1 MSLTMK
7 EASTVAALANLLYDF
22 LPGSGNNATAFPLAA
37 QKVGVAEFWVPG
49 SKLPAVTQLLTLT
62 LERKRGQ
69 FCALILEVIKQ
80 SMTWRG
86 KSEPLTRGEIDQ
98 LNTLLPG
105 VGFKI
110 PDLLD
115 PAFLAT
121 LPGSPATAAAAA
133 PAPAL
138 RASPD
143 PATLT
148 ALTRRLLDLAGLPP
162 HERGFAFERFLQD
175 LFEAYGLALRASFR
189 PRAGEQI
196 DGSFELDSDT
206 YLLEAKWKNEPTA
219 AADLHILAGKL
230 ASRPTWSR
238 GLFISYSGFTAPGL
252 DAFHQGRSSIICMD
266 GFDLHETLSRQ
277 LPLDRV
283 IARKARR
290 AVETGHVY
298 VPVRD
303 LFP

>member
-1 MSLTMK
+1 MK
-7 EASTVAALANLLYDF
+7 ESSTVAGLANLLYDF
-22 LPGSGNNATAFPLAA
+22 LPGSGNNMTAFPLAA
-37 QKVGVAEFWVPG
+37 QKVGVAEFWPGG

-62 LERKRGQ
+62 LERRRNK
-69 FCALILEVIKQ
+69 FCDLILEVVKQ

-86 KSEPLTRGEIDQ
+86 KREPLTRGEIDQ

-115 PAFLAT
+115 LAFLAT
-121 LPGSPATAAAAA
+121 LAGAPAAVAS
-133 PAPAL
+133 PAPA
-138 RASPD
+138 APSAPD
-143 PATLT
+143 PAKLATL
-148 ALTRRLLDLAGLPP
+148 ARSLMDLSSLAPQP
-162 HERGFAFERFLQD
+162 RGFAFERFLRD
-175 LFEAYGLALRASFR
+175 LFEVYGLAPRASFK
-189 PRAGEQI
+189 PSVGEQI
-196 DGSFELDSDT
+196 DGSFDLDSET
-206 YLLEAKWKNEPTA
+206 YLLEAKWENEQTP
-219 AADLHILAGKL
+219 AADLHVFAGKL

-238 GLFISYSGFTAPGL
+238 GLFISYSGFSTPGL

-277 LPLDRV
+277 LPFDRV
-283 IARKARR
+283 LARKARR
-290 AVETGHVY
+290 AVETGHVF

>member
-1 MSLTMK
+1 MK

-22 LPGSGNNATAFPLAA
+22 LPGSGNNMTAFPLAA
-37 QKVGVAEFWVPG
+37 QKVGVAEFWPGG

-62 LERKRGQ
+62 LERRRGQ
-69 FCALILEVIKQ
+69 FCPLILEVVKQ

-86 KSEPLTRGEIDQ
+86 KREPLTRAEIDQ

-110 PDLLD
+110 PDLLE
-115 PAFLAT
+115 PTFLAT
-121 LPGSPATAAAAA
+121 LPGSPATASGS
-133 PAPAL
+133 PAPATPS
-138 RASPD
+138 APD
-143 PATLT
+143 AARL
-148 ALTRRLLDLAGLPP
+148 AILARGLLDLNGLAPQ
-162 HERGFAFERFLQD
+162 ERGFAFERFLHG
-175 LFEAYGLALRASFR
+175 LFDAYGLMPRASFR

-196 DGSFELDSDT
+196 DGSFELDNET
-206 YLLEAKWKNEPTA
+206 YLLEAKWKNEQTP
-219 AADLHILAGKL
+219 AADLLVFAGKL
-230 ASRPTWSR
+230 ASRPSWSR
-238 GLFISYSGFTAPGL
+238 GLFISYSGFSVPGL
-252 DAFHQGRSSIICMD
+252 DAFHQARSSIICMD

-277 LPLDRV
+277 LPFERV

-290 AVETGHVY
+290 AVETGHVH

>member
-1 MSLTMK
+1 MK
-7 EASTVAALANLLYDF
+7 EAGAVAALANLLYGF

-37 QKVGVAEFWVPG
+37 QKVGVAEFWPGG

-69 FCALILEVIKQ
+69 FCALIVEVVKQ

-86 KSEPLTRGEIDQ
+86 KREPLTRAEVDQ
-98 LNTLLPG
+98 LNMLLPS

-110 PDLLD
+110 PQLLD
-115 PAFLAT
+115 EGFLAT
-121 LPGSPATAAAAA
+121 LAGSPVA
-133 PAPAL
+133 PAPA
-138 RASPD
+138 SPAPSAAVTPE
-143 PATLT
+143 PAALT
-148 ALTRRLLDLAGLPP
+148 ALANRLLDLSGLAPQA
-162 HERGFAFERFLQD
+162 RGFAFEGFLTD
-175 LFEAYGLALRASFR
+175 LFQTYGLAPRGSFR
-189 PRAGEQI
+189 PREGEQI
-196 DGSFELDSDT
+196 DGSFELDNDT
-206 YLLEAKWKNEPTA
+206 YLVEAKWKNEPTA

-238 GLFISYSGFTAPGL
+238 GLFISYSGFTLPGL

-266 GFDLHETLSRQ
+266 GFDLHQTLSRQ

-290 AVETGHVY
+290 AVETGHVF

>member
-7 EASTVAALANLLYDF
+7 ESSAIAALAGLLYDF

-37 QKVGVAEFWVPG
+37 NKVGLGDFWPVDS

-62 LERKRGQ
+62 LEHRRGR
-69 FCALILEVIKQ
+69 FCDLVLEVVKQ

-86 KSEPLTRGEIDQ
+86 KRDPLTRGEIDQ
-98 LNTLLPG
+98 LNTLLSG

-115 PAFLAT
+115 PAFLVT
-121 LPGSPATAAAAA
+121 LQGSPAAAPPRAAA
-133 PAPAL
+133 PASTAPNPAEL
-138 RASPD
+138 AELARQ
-143 PATLT
+143 LQ
-148 ALTRRLLDLAGLPP
+148 DLAGRAPQ
-162 HERGFAFERFLQD
+162 ERGFAFERFLHD
-175 LFEAYGLALRASFR
+175 LFRTYGLAPRASFR
-189 PRAGEQI
+189 PREGEQI
-196 DGSFELDSDT
+196 DGSFELDNDT
-206 YLLEAKWKNEPTA
+206 YLLEAKWKNAPTV
-219 AADLHILAGKL
+219 AADLHVLAGKL
-230 ASRPTWSR
+230 SSRPTWSR
-238 GLFISYSGFTAPGL
+238 GLFISYSGFTLPGL

-277 LPLDRV
+277 LRLDRV
-283 IARKARR
+283 IALKARR
-290 AVETGHVY
+290 AVETGSVY

>member
-1 MSLTMK
+1 MSLSMK
-7 EASTVAALANLLYDF
+7 ESSAIAALASLLYDF

-37 QKVGVAEFWVPG
+37 QKVGVTDFWPGG

-62 LERKRGQ
+62 LERRRSQ
-69 FCALILEVIKQ
+69 FCPLILEVVKQ

-86 KSEPLTRGEIDQ
+86 KREPLTRAEIDQ
-98 LNTLLPG
+98 LNTLLPS

-115 PAFLAT
+115 PGFLAT
-121 LPGSPATAAAAA
+121 LAGSPIAAA
-133 PAPAL
+133 PANPAPS
-138 RASPD
+138 A
-143 PATLT
+143 PATPEPA
-148 ALTRRLLDLAGLPP
+148 ALAALSSRLLDLASLAPQA
-162 HERGFAFERFLQD
+162 RGFAFEGFLTD
-175 LFEAYGLALRASFR
+175 LFQTYGLAPRGSFR

-196 DGSFELDSDT
+196 DGSFELDNDT
-206 YLLEAKWKNEPTA
+206 YLLEAKWKNELTA

-238 GLFISYSGFTAPGL
+238 GLFISYSGFTTPGL

-266 GFDLHETLSRQ
+266 GFDLHQTLSRN

-283 IARKARR
+283 IVRKARR
-290 AVETGHVY
+290 AVETGHVF

>member
-1 MSLTMK
+1 MSLNMK
-7 EASTVAALANLLYDF
+7 ESSTVAALANLLYDF
-22 LPGSGNNATAFPLAA
+22 LPGSGNNMTAFPLAA
-37 QKVGVAEFWVPG
+37 QKVGVAEFWPGG

-62 LERKRGQ
+62 LERRRNK
-69 FCALILEVIKQ
+69 FCDLILEVVKQ

-86 KSEPLTRGEIDQ
+86 KREPLTRGEIDQ

-115 PAFLAT
+115 LAFLAT
-121 LPGSPATAAAAA
+121 LAGAPAAVAS
-133 PAPAL
+133 PAPA
-138 RASPD
+138 APSAPD
-143 PATLT
+143 PAELATLSRS
-148 ALTRRLLDLAGLPP
+148 LMDLSSLAPQP
-162 HERGFAFERFLQD
+162 RGFAFERFLRD
-175 LFEAYGLALRASFR
+175 LFEVYGLAPRASFK
-189 PRAGEQI
+189 PSVGEQI
-196 DGSFELDSDT
+196 DGSFDLGSET
-206 YLLEAKWKNEPTA
+206 YLLEAKWKNEQTP
-219 AADLHILAGKL
+219 AADLHVFAGKL

-238 GLFISYSGFTAPGL
+238 GLFISYSGFSAPGL

-277 LPLDRV
+277 LPFDRV
-283 IARKARR
+283 LARKARR
-290 AVETGHVY
+290 AVETGHVF

>member
-1 MSLTMK
+1 MK
-7 EASTVAALANLLYDF
+7 EASVIAALANLLYDF

-37 QKVGVAEFWVPG
+37 QKVGVAEFWPGG

-62 LERKRGQ
+62 LERKRDR
-69 FCALILEVIKQ
+69 FRALILEVVKQ

-86 KSEPLTRGEIDQ
+86 KREPLTRAEVDQ
-98 LNTLLPG
+98 LNTLLPS

-115 PAFLAT
+115 PDFLST
-121 LPGSPATAAAAA
+121 LAGSPVAA
-133 PAPAL
+133 PASPAP
-138 RASPD
+138 ASPAAPE
-143 PATLT
+143 PA
-148 ALTRRLLDLAGLPP
+148 ALAVLASRLLDLSGLAPQA
-162 HERGFAFERFLQD
+162 RGFAFEGFLTD
-175 LFEAYGLALRASFR
+175 LFQTYGLAPRGSFR
-189 PRAGEQI
+189 PRVGEQI
-196 DGSFELDSDT
+196 DGSFELDNDT
-206 YLLEAKWKNEPTA
+206 YLVEAKWKNEPTA

-238 GLFISYSGFTAPGL
+238 GLFISYSGFTMPGL

-266 GFDLHETLSRQ
+266 GFDLHQTLSRQ

-283 IARKARR
+283 IAKKARR
-290 AVETGHVY
+290 AVETGHVF

>member
-7 EASTVAALANLLYDF
+7 EVGAVAALANLLYDF

-37 QKVGVAEFWVPG
+37 QKVGVAEFWPGG

-69 FCALILEVIKQ
+69 FCALIVEVVKQ

-86 KSEPLTRGEIDQ
+86 KREPLTRAEVEQ
-98 LNTLLPG
+98 LNALLPS

-110 PDLLD
+110 PQLLD
-115 PAFLAT
+115 EGFLAT
-121 LPGSPATAAAAA
+121 LAGSPAAAA
-133 PAPAL
+133 PASPAL
-138 RASPD
+138 STAVTPE
-143 PATLT
+143 PA
-148 ALTRRLLDLAGLPP
+148 ALAALANRLLDLSGLAPQA
-162 HERGFAFERFLQD
+162 RGFAFEGFLTD
-175 LFEAYGLALRASFR
+175 LFQTYGLAPRGSFR
-189 PRAGEQI
+189 PREGEQI
-196 DGSFELDSDT
+196 DGSFELDNDT
-206 YLLEAKWKNEPTA
+206 YLVEAKWKNEPTV

-238 GLFISYSGFTAPGL
+238 GLFISYSGFTLPGL

-266 GFDLHETLSRQ
+266 GFDLHQTLSRQ
-277 LPLDRV
+277 LPLDRI

-290 AVETGHVY
+290 AVETGHVF

>member
-1 MSLTMK
+1 MSLNMK
-7 EASTVAALANLLYDF
+7 EAGAVAALANLLYDF
-22 LPGSGNNATAFPLAA
+22 LPGSGNNASAFPLAA
-37 QKVGVAEFWVPG
+37 HKVGVAEFWPGG

-62 LERKRGQ
+62 LERKRSQ
-69 FCALILEVIKQ
+69 FCPLILEVVKQ

-86 KSEPLTRGEIDQ
+86 KREPLTRAEVDQ
-98 LNTLLPG
+98 LNTLLPS

-115 PAFLAT
+115 PDFLGT
-121 LPGSPATAAAAA
+121 LAGSPGAA
-133 PAPAL
+133 PA
-138 RASPD
+138 ASPAPSS
-143 PATLT
+143 PAAPEPA
-148 ALTRRLLDLAGLPP
+148 ALAALASRLLDLSGLAPQT
-162 HERGFAFERFLQD
+162 RGFAFEGFLTD
-175 LFEAYGLALRASFR
+175 LFQTYGLAPRGSFR

-196 DGSFELDSDT
+196 DGSFELDNDT
-206 YLLEAKWKNEPTA
+206 YLVEAKWKNEPTA

-238 GLFISYSGFTAPGL
+238 GLFISYSGFTLPGL

-266 GFDLHETLSRQ
+266 GFDLHQTLSRQ

-290 AVETGHVY
+290 AVETGHVF

>member
-1 MSLTMK
+1 MSLNMK
-7 EASTVAALANLLYDF
+7 ESSTVAGLANLLYDF
-22 LPGSGNNATAFPLAA
+22 LPGSGNNMTAFPLAA
-37 QKVGVAEFWVPG
+37 QKVGVAEFWPGG

-62 LERKRGQ
+62 LERRRNK
-69 FCALILEVIKQ
+69 FCDLILEVVKQ

-86 KSEPLTRGEIDQ
+86 KREPLTRGEIDQ

-115 PAFLAT
+115 LAFLAT
-121 LPGSPATAAAAA
+121 LAGAPAAVAS
-133 PAPAL
+133 PAPA
-138 RASPD
+138 APSAPD
-143 PATLT
+143 PAKLATL
-148 ALTRRLLDLAGLPP
+148 ARSLMDLSSLAPQP
-162 HERGFAFERFLQD
+162 RGFAFERFLRD
-175 LFEAYGLALRASFR
+175 LFEVYGLAPRASFK
-189 PRAGEQI
+189 PSVGEQI
-196 DGSFELDSDT
+196 DGSFDLDSET
-206 YLLEAKWKNEPTA
+206 YLLEAKWENEQTP
-219 AADLHILAGKL
+219 AADLHVFAGKL

-238 GLFISYSGFTAPGL
+238 GLFISYSGFSTPGL

-277 LPLDRV
+277 LPFDRV
-283 IARKARR
+283 LARKARR
-290 AVETGHVY
+290 AVETGHVF

>member
-1 MSLTMK
+1 MK
-7 EASTVAALANLLYDF
+7 ESSTVAALANLLYDF
-22 LPGSGNNATAFPLAA
+22 LPGSGNNMTAFPLAA
-37 QKVGVAEFWVPG
+37 QKVGVAEFWPGG

-62 LERKRGQ
+62 LERRRDK
-69 FCALILEVIKQ
+69 FCDLILEVVKQ

-86 KSEPLTRGEIDQ
+86 KREPLTRGEIDQ

-115 PAFLAT
+115 LAFLAT
-121 LPGSPATAAAAA
+121 LAGAPAAVASSAPAA
-133 PAPAL
+133 PSA
-138 RASPD
+138 PD
-143 PATLT
+143 PAKLATL
-148 ALTRRLLDLAGLPP
+148 ARSLMDLSSLAPQP
-162 HERGFAFERFLQD
+162 RGFAFERFLRD
-175 LFEAYGLALRASFR
+175 LFEVYGLAPRASFK
-189 PRAGEQI
+189 PSVGEQI
-196 DGSFELDSDT
+196 DGSFDLDSET
-206 YLLEAKWKNEPTA
+206 YLLEAKWKNEQTP
-219 AADLHILAGKL
+219 AADLHVFAGKL

-238 GLFISYSGFTAPGL
+238 GLFISYSGFSVPGL

-277 LPLDRV
+277 LPFDRV
-283 IARKARR
+283 LARKARR
-290 AVETGHVY
+290 AVETGHVF